1 MSEPVEASSS
11 SESSSS
17 SNNVE
22 GDPGIAW
29 EERRKAWLTPNEKGK
44 RRATQATIDRLS
56 SVLAYDSN
64 IQTQEAAAERIIL
77 GIKSRLAGKEG
88 LKEPMPLSLMVTL
101 LYKSWLL
108 DGTIDAKMLKEGRAA
123 TDDEQIQDKK
133 QT

>member
-64 IQTQEAAAERIIL
+64 IQTQEAAAERS
-77 GIKSRLAGKEG
+77 GQTSF
-88 LKEPMPLSLMVTL
+88 TY
-101 LYKSWLL
+101 LYLPAL
-108 DGTIDAKMLKEGRAA
+108 RVLFFFG
-123 TDDEQIQDKK
+123 
-133 QT
+133 